1 MLIAMEHNGCD
12 LLRVTIVVVR
22 SSDDVLLV
30 VSFLLRVGGGFS
42 STVCQVTEIEVRV
55 RVRELEVLS

>member
-30 VSFLLRVGGGFS
+30 AAFLGGGFI
-42 STVCQVTEIEVRV
+42 STVFLVTEIEVRV